1 MRMSVNDGPEPDVEE
16 VILQVLS
23 HRDRRSILK
32 ILASAPGGT
41 TYSGILGETGL
52 STGRLNYHLKELA
65 GFIERGD
72 ERMYRLTA
80 LGEKALGTLRFT
92 TEDLTVEVEGYVSAT
107 RANRRSFITKNL
119 NRTFYILTALFLTGS
134 GAVTYLLRA
143 KPEMYWLPAVI
154 WAFSLAFIYGMNKVR
169 RNAPRHLMGFIDWL
183 NWRLFDDNGGNG
195 ASRRFQGS
203 KMMVGLVVGIA
214 IGAAMG
220 RVGFGIFLGL
230 FLGAAMN
237 I

>member
-1 MRMSVNDGPEPDVEE
+1 MDVNDSPEPDVEE
-16 VILQVLS
+16 VILQALS
-23 HRDRRSILK
+23 HRDRRNILK

-41 TYSGILGETGL
+41 AYSGILGETGL

-65 GFIERGD
+65 GFIERDD

-119 NRTFYILTALFLTGS
+119 NRTFYFLSALFLMGS
-134 GAVTYLLRA
+134 GIVTYLLRM

-154 WAFSLAFIYGMNKVR
+154 WAFSLTFIYGMNKVR

-183 NWRLFDDNGGNG
+183 NWRLFDDKTGNG

-203 KMMVGLVVGIA
+203 RMMVGLVVGIA